1 METFSALLAFC
12 AGNSPVTGE
21 FPTQR
26 PVTQSFDVFFDLRLK
41 KRLSKQWRRW
51 WFETPSR
58 SLWRHRNGIEKCRL
72 YFNIF
77 LDGTLSKLKWEGVK
91 TTATLYHAVSANRIL
106 WVYAGFWWYH
116 GILVVHLQDSVGAFW
131 AIKDQDASIRGLSVE
146 NVMTDGLSRVCIWWC
161 IMLSLI
167 TKITGI
173 YFVRE
178 KC

>member
-1 METFSALLAFC
+1 MT
-12 AGNSPVTGE
+12 SPVK
-21 FPTQR
+21 R
-26 PVTQSFDVFFDLRLK
+26 ADALVKWNLRAKGFSLCSISQGLHLAHK
-41 KRLSKQWRRW
+41 KLEDAYGFIPYLLINKISSKSRVYLSNDAC
-51 WFETPSR
+51 F
-58 SLWRHRNGIEKCRL
+58 RHHFALFGDS
-72 YFNIF
+72 YQ
-77 LDGTLSKLKWEGVK
+77 
-91 TTATLYHAVSANRIL
+91 HAVSANRIL

-131 AIKDQDASIRGLSVE
+131 AIKDQDASIRGPSVE

-173 YFVRE
+173 YFVGE